1 MTKQAMA
8 IVLCSF
14 LLVSILAPAC
24 MAQENVG
31 DVFFSFVEGKPFN
44 LKSLRGKVYIVD
56 LWAFF
61 CDDCIAVIPFL
72 NSMHERYSKRGL
84 VVLSLN
90 IDSMPNFKMIEGY
103 AKENKILYKVG
114 HVRSE
119 EKNKFGVV
127 RGVPTVFLVGQSGEI
142 LARYFGWEGK
152 SGRELEDKVK
162 KLLK

>member
-1 MTKQAMA
+1 
-8 IVLCSF
+8 
-14 LLVSILAPAC
+14 
-24 MAQENVG
+24 
-31 DVFFSFVEGKPFN
+31 
-44 LKSLRGKVYIVD
+44 
-56 LWAFF
+56 
-61 CDDCIAVIPFL
+61 
-72 NSMHERYSKRGL
+72 MHERYSKRGL

-103 AKENKILYKVG
+103 VKENKILYKVG

-127 RGVPTVFLVGQSGEI
+127 RGVPTVFLIGQSGEI